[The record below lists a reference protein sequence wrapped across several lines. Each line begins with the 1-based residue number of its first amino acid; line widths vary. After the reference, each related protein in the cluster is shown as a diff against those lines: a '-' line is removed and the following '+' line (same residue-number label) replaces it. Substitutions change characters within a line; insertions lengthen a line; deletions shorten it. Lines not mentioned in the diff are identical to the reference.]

1 MGKCLKLRAAD
12 EEDISVISACM
23 QDALVAC
30 NDLSFLPGEQ
40 RFVLVGQRFKWENCP
55 EFLRPDLAGPE
66 YANADPCENYERVNA
81 ILVFDHVT
89 GARLFDLDTTQDAN
103 ILELLAIAVEPRE
116 EGEDGASVILF
127 FAGGGAIRL
136 EVQRILCHL
145 EDLGDSWPTKNRPI
159 HPVEE
164 SA

>member
-1 MGKCLKLRAAD
+1 MPSFPAP
-12 EEDISVISACM
+12 ISRFFPANSVSFSSAS
-23 QDALVAC
+23 DSNGRTAR
-30 NDLSFLPGEQ
+30 NS
-40 RFVLVGQRFKWENCP
+40 
-55 EFLRPDLAGPE
+55 LRPDLASGE
-66 YANADPCENYERVNA
+66 PCENYERVST

-89 GARLFDLDTTQDAN
+89 GARLFDLEAAQDAK
-103 ILELLAIAVEPRE
+103 ILELLAIAVESGA
-116 EGEDGASVILF
+116 EGEDGPSIILF

-145 EDLGDSWPTKNRPI
+145 EDLGESWPTKNRPI